1 MAAAKRTKGAEVH
14 YSGEITARICAELA
28 AGESVAA
35 VCRQAW
41 APDEKTHYR
50 WMAAHAEYREA
61 VVAAK
66 ATGIERHAGEIIR
79 IADESRIGVKV
90 KETKDGTFKEKGDMV
105 DRSRLQIDARKWILA
120 KLLPKKYGDK
130 VEHEHSGGVTVEVV
144 RFAGEQGKAA
154 S

>member
-66 ATGIERHAGEIIR
+66 ATGIERHADEIIR

-105 DRSRLQIDARKWILA
+105 DRSRLRIDARKWA
-120 KLLPKKYGDK
+120 AGKLRPKVYGDK
-130 VEHEHSGGVTVEVV
+130 IEHEHAGGVTIEVV